1 MRKFLDIYLKSM
13 DIIDVIV
20 KKMLI
25 ILAGLMAIAVIFQVF
40 CRYVMKL
47 PLPWTEEVA
56 RYLMLWMAFSSVSC
70 VIKKW
75 DNIYV
80 DVFINMLRQKPRGIV
95 IMFQKLVVLGLLI
108 YTFYLCATVFPK
120 TGVYQKMTTI
130 NLSMIWVQS
139 SMILGFCLAVLQ
151 NIGVILN
158 DLFKRDEFNGEGA

>member
-25 ILAGLMAIAVIFQVF
+25 ILAGLMAIAVIFQVI

-95 IMFQKLVVLGLLI
+95 ILFQKLVVLGLLI
-108 YTFYLCATVFPK
+108 YTFFLCATVFPK